1 MAIRSGSLLAAA
13 ISLAAVVGCASA
25 ERRQATRPVE
35 QPREEAS
42 ASAPP
47 SRAPARQPVAR
58 DTTAAETKNGMSERA
73 RDPDEKSRTGAHR
86 PSTARAT
93 PGSTPQAASGSE
105 NRESTTPGGVARSGP
120 AARDSAGADRGADSR
135 GSPQGDQRGAGRAGS
150 SSDAPVTS
158 KQGESAPGD
167 AGKQQ
172 SGSGRAGEGDS
183 KSASGQ
189 AGPTDRPGGARD
201 TNTGSDEGRRID
213 PSSDKARDSS
223 GAGRGADSRGSPQ
236 GDQRGAGRTGSSSDT
251 PVTSKQG
258 ESAPGDAGKQQS
270 GSGRAG
276 EGNSKPDSGQAA
288 PTDRPEGAPNTNAG
302 SSKNRRSEP
311 PSNKAKDSATVAPPA
326 SAKQSACKTCGKPS
340 CSGNCQAGTGQAAS
354 GGSPGGDVSNAPKA
368 GARQDSADAKAA
380 PDGTTGAKPE
390 GSADEG
396 DGCNPT
402 GASIGGLKAGKGTTP
417 IAGGSAPGDGPSSG
431 PEIHVRAAR
440 GTEDAAATPIRGKV
454 ISPEYVDPR
463 TPAGMQVLDL
473 CEEYSKGSP
482 DDLYLEQ
489 MPPARRELIRQYFE
503 NLRQQLDHGA
513 AESAVQSPSTQPAT
527 NP

>member
-150 SSDAPVTS
+150 SSDA
-158 KQGESAPGD
+158 
-167 AGKQQ
+167 
-172 SGSGRAGEGDS
+172 
-183 KSASGQ
+183 
-189 AGPTDRPGGARD
+189 
-201 TNTGSDEGRRID
+201 
-213 PSSDKARDSS
+213 
-223 GAGRGADSRGSPQ
+223 
-236 GDQRGAGRTGSSSDT
+236 